1 MSYFNTEHSHLY
13 TKSLTRSSFS
23 HFNSSNSQ
31 RPQVTLQERNN
42 AFKIVLFVFFLGLGY
57 FFFTV
62 SLDLSWI
69 MLFYLE
75 WQIFCSLPL
84 PTELLGN
91 VLIAR
96 RFPFPMQLWTADSSF
111 KQPAPKCN
119 LLHSKNKSQTEY
131 SRHCLNIRLKS
142 VFMRQQDTAVPHPSP
157 SGQK

>member
-1 MSYFNTEHSHLY
+1 MRKSHRVFLKIKTEPEFCALVHKPSMSYFNTEHSHLY

-111 KQPAPKCN
+111 KQPAPKCRP
-119 LLHSKNKSQTEY
+119 SA
-131 SRHCLNIRLKS
+131 LKKQEPD
-142 VFMRQQDTAVPHPSP
+142 RI
-157 SGQK
+157 